1 MIIFIYGP
9 DTFRSR
15 EKLGQVIE
23 QFQKKRDSS
32 GMNVVRLQATAIT
45 FDRLRQEAMTQ
56 GFLSPK
62 KMIVLEHLL
71 EQNNEEL
78 FNQVLDFIKTF
89 TKKEQDNVLVFWEG
103 SYSPKKKSNADK
115 AAGKLFAILKK
126 QDFVFE
132 FPKLTHAQLNA
143 WVSQTIKQ
151 RGGQIEPQAARELAA
166 LVGNNLWQLT
176 NDIDKLI
183 AFKNNQTITVADVEQ
198 QVRGSFEANIFA
210 LSDAIAAQDKTRAL
224 NLLNQEIQAGSNEM
238 YLLSMITRQFRILV
252 QLQSQIAGNITPPDK
267 IARTLKLHP
276 FVVKKSL
283 PAARKYTLDKLQ
295 KTYDHLVAVDQ
306 KFKFSHPNPK
316 LLLELLIIN

>member
-15 EKLGQVIE
+15 EKLGQVIG

-32 GMNVVRLQATAIT
+32 GLNVVRLRNGAMTI
-45 FDRLRQEAMTQ
+45 DRLRQEAMTQ

-62 KMIVLEHLL
+62 KMIVLEKLL

-78 FNQVLDFIKTF
+78 FIQVTDFLKNF
-89 TKKEQDNVLVFWEG
+89 TKDEQDNVLVFWERA
-103 SYSPKKKSNADK
+103 YAPKKKNNADK
-115 AAGKLFAILKK
+115 TATKIFTFLKK

-132 FPKLTHAQLNA
+132 FPELSSAQLNT
-143 WVSQTIKQ
+143 WVSQTVKQ
-151 RGGQIEPQAARELAA
+151 RGGRIQPAVARELAA

-183 AFKNNQTITVADVEQ
+183 AYKNTKEITSEDVEQ

-210 LSDAIAAQDKTRAL
+210 LTDAVAAQDKTRAL
-224 NLLNQEIQAGSNEM
+224 NLLNQEISAGSNEM

-252 QLQSQIAGNITPPDK
+252 QLQGQLAKNITSPDK
-267 IARTLKLHP
+267 ISRSLKLHP

-283 PAARKYTLDKLQ
+283 PAAKKYTLATLQ
-295 KTYDHLVAVDQ
+295 KTYDYLVTVDQ
-306 KFKFSHPNPK
+306 KLKFSHPNPK